1 MGNQEISNVI
11 PLFSATPGPQ
21 RDEATT
27 GFMELWQAHFY
38 RRGVSLSDPGAASQ
52 LRATTD
58 FLSLFVRG
66 CHDTGKINQD
76 QRDLLEWFVST
87 AHLAADEFGDD

>member
-1 MGNQEISNVI
+1 MDNQEISNVI

-21 RDEATT
+21 RDEATA
-27 GFMELWQAHFY
+27 GFMELWEAHFL
-38 RRGVSLSDPGAASQ
+38 RRDVSLSDPGAAAQ

-66 CHDTGKINQD
+66 CYETGKINKD
-76 QRDLLEWFVST
+76 QRDLFEWFIST